1 MTAITFAGSP
11 VLAVPRTRLR
21 LTARG
26 RRVVAAIAA
35 LPLAAVLAVAAL
47 GGVSAFASSDAVAAP
62 VEFATITVLP
72 GDTLWSLAALIAP
85 EADPRDVVQA
95 IARLNMLSG
104 GEIFVGQKLAIP
116 AEFRAP

>member
-1 MTAITFAGSP
+1 MSVISITAAPSFRS
-11 VLAVPRTRLR
+11 PRTRLR

-26 RRVVAAIAA
+26 RRVLATIAA

-47 GGVSAFASSDAVAAP
+47 NGVSAVASSDALAAP

-85 EADPRDVVQA
+85 EADPREVVDD
-95 IARLNMLSG
+95 IVRLNMLG
-104 GEIFVGQKLAIP
+104 GGDIYAGQKLAIP
-116 AEFRAP
+116 TVYLAP